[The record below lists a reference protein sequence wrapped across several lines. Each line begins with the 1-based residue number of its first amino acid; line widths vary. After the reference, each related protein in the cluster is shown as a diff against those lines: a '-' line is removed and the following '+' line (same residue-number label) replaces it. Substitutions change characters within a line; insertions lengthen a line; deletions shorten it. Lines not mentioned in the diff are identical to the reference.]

1 MILFVQICWSIN
13 TERNWKLTLFFILLC
28 LSGLVGSQVDDP
40 ISQRLEKIYSSKS
53 NQEISELLS
62 SWSFLSP
69 LERRFLLAE
78 TRGRLDGGKRRDLL
92 KEGRI
97 NVRVDRRYGS
107 SVNNVG
113 VTKFEIRTQVKR
125 KIEGGVHLSSSASR
139 IEELSRSQMQ
149 KPNIVSR
156 RQSPFSESRA
166 EFRSVTYGSGF
177 ERRAVKADSS
187 DVKRHKKSDE
197 AVQLREKDR

>member
-1 MILFVQICWSIN
+1 MQGFWSIN
-13 TERNWKLTLFFILLC
+13 TERNWKLVVFSMLLS
-28 LSGLVGSQVDDP
+28 LSGLVGSQIDDP

-62 SWSFLSP
+62 LWGSLSP

-92 KEGRI
+92 KDSRI

-113 VTKFEIRTQVKR
+113 ATKFEIRTQVKR
-125 KIEGGVHLSSSASR
+125 KIEGGIQPSSAASR
-139 IEELSRSQMQ
+139 IEELSRSQKQM
-149 KPNIVSR
+149 PNIESR
-156 RQSPFSESRA
+156 RQSLFSESRA

-177 ERRAVKADSS
+177 ERRAVNEDAFNA
-187 DVKRHKKSDE
+187 KRQKKGDE
-197 AVQLREKDR
+197 AVQLRDKAR

>member
-1 MILFVQICWSIN
+1 MFEQVFWSIN
-13 TERNWKLTLFFILLC
+13 TERNWKLVVFSILLS
-28 LSGLVGSQVDDP
+28 LSGLGGSQIDDP

-62 SWSFLSP
+62 SWSSLSP

-78 TRGRLDGGKRRDLL
+78 TRGRLDEGKRRDLQ
-92 KEGRI
+92 KDSRI
-97 NVRVDRRYGS
+97 NIRVDRRYGR

-125 KIEGGVHLSSSASR
+125 KTEGGIHPSSAASR
-139 IEELSRSQMQ
+139 IEKLSRSQKQM
-149 KPNIVSR
+149 PTIVSR
-156 RQSPFSESRA
+156 RQSLFSENRA

-177 ERRAVKADSS
+177 EKRAVNEDASNTERQRKG
-187 DVKRHKKSDE
+187 DE
-197 AVQLREKDR
+197 AAQLREKDR

>member
-1 MILFVQICWSIN
+1 MQVFWSIN
-13 TERNWKLTLFFILLC
+13 TERNWKLVVFSMLLS
-28 LSGLVGSQVDDP
+28 LSGLVGSQIDDP
-40 ISQRLEKIYSSKS
+40 ISQRLERIYSSKS

-62 SWSFLSP
+62 SWSSLSP

-92 KEGRI
+92 KDSRI

-113 VTKFEIRTQVKR
+113 VTKFEIRTQVKK
-125 KIEGGVHLSSSASR
+125 KIEGGIQPSSAASR
-139 IEELSRSQMQ
+139 IEELSRSQKQM
-149 KPNIVSR
+149 PNIESR
-156 RQSPFSESRA
+156 HQPLFSSSRA

-177 ERRAVKADSS
+177 ERRAVNEDASNA
-187 DVKRHKKSDE
+187 KRQNKGDE
-197 AVQLREKDR
+197 AVQLRDKAR

>member
-1 MILFVQICWSIN
+1 MQICWSIN
-13 TERNWKLTLFFILLC
+13 TERNWKLALFFLLLC
-28 LSGLVGSQVDDP
+28 LSGLVGSQIDDP

-62 SWSFLSP
+62 SWSSLSP

-92 KEGRI
+92 KDGRI

-139 IEELSRSQMQ
+139 IEELSRSKKQM
-149 KPNIVSR
+149 PNIVSR
-156 RQSPFSESRA
+156 RQSLFSENRA

-177 ERRAVKADSS
+177 ERRAVNEDASNAERQRKG
-187 DVKRHKKSDE
+187 DE
-197 AVQLREKDR
+197 AAQLREKDR

>member
-1 MILFVQICWSIN
+1 MFVQVFWSIN
-13 TERNWKLTLFFILLC
+13 TERNWKLALFFMLLC
-28 LSGLVGSQVDDP
+28 LSGLVGSQIDDP

-62 SWSFLSP
+62 SWSSLSP

-92 KEGRI
+92 KDSRI

-125 KIEGGVHLSSSASR
+125 KIEGGIHPSSAASR
-139 IEELSRSQMQ
+139 IEELSRSKKQM
-149 KPNIVSR
+149 PNIESR
-156 RQSPFSESRA
+156 RQSLFSKSRA

-177 ERRAVKADSS
+177 ERRAVNEDAFNA
-187 DVKRHKKSDE
+187 KRQKKGDE
-197 AVQLREKDR
+197 AVQQRDKAR